1 VPADPPPAT
10 TNTDPRVVHGTILAL
25 VLVASFL
32 IKLNHLGHASIKALD
47 ESFHALVAKS
57 LLNHPLTP
65 TLIDRPW
72 LAYDYRDWQNNHV
85 WLHKPI
91 VPLWTLAASM
101 TLLGINTLAL
111 RLPSAI
117 LATAAAWL
125 TYAIGRE
132 LLNDRRAALI
142 AAALQAF
149 HPAIT
154 SLVHGYVFSD
164 HIDVAFLFWV
174 ELAMFFLVRAIRT
187 GSFSWTAAA
196 GAAQGIAFL
205 SKTYPA
211 FVVSGVALLAWTLP
225 LRGCPA
231 AQSPNNADQASS
243 RFRGRHLLVL
253 LMTTMLTAAPW
264 TIYCLIQFPKE
275 FSWEQLQVFR
285 HLTHNVE
292 QWAAPWDRL
301 IFDFSLRIYLWFYP
315 AILIATVLL
324 LRAAWRE
331 KHLGLWLLL
340 AWGLGV
346 LTPHTLAT
354 SKTMTAT
361 LIGWPPFLL
370 LLAVMIVRA
379 IDGDAWCLG
388 GWIAAALLAAIVP
401 GEIPRQGW
409 GYPNPP
415 AFAAI
420 MRQNI
425 WVLWHALIALAVAAA
440 VALAMRREWVTRQQR
455 SVLVIVASLATIF
468 LAGRWTW
475 LAYRVTES
483 NPAMRD
489 RPAFVDLG
497 RAVNASLPDNAVLLL
512 ENRQKFEHVSAMFF
526 IDRTVYPVTPETIQ
540 QTARD
545 IRAAGGEPF
554 LVTDRAI
561 ALTPVFAA
569 PLDGR
574 GVYRLNAD

>member
-1 VPADPPPAT
+1 M
-10 TNTDPRVVHGTILAL
+10 PRSDARFRAAVLLAL
-25 VLVASFL
+25 ILVSSFL
-32 IKLNHLGHASIKALD
+32 LKLNQLGHNGIKALD
-47 ESFHALVAKS
+47 ESFHALVAKN
-57 LLNHPLTP
+57 LIRHPLTP

-72 LAYDYRDWQNNHV
+72 LAYDYRDWMSNHV

-91 VPLWTLAASM
+91 VPLWTMAASM
-101 TLLGINTLAL
+101 TLLGVNTLAL

-132 LLNDRRAALI
+132 LLHDRRPALI
-142 AAALQAF
+142 AATLQAF

-174 ELAMFFLVRAIRT
+174 ELAMYFLVRAIRS
-187 GSFSWTAAA
+187 GSFSWTLAA

-211 FVVSGVALLAWTLP
+211 FVVSGVALLAWLLP
-225 LRGCPA
+225 LRGFADA
-231 AQSPNNADQASS
+231 AAS
-243 RFRGRHLLVL
+243 RFRGRHVLVL
-253 LMTTMLTAAPW
+253 IASTIVVAAPW
-264 TIYCLIQFPKE
+264 TIYCALRFPQE
-275 FSWEQLQVFR
+275 FAHEQLQVFR

-292 QWAAPWDRL
+292 QWAAPWDRV

-315 AILIATVLL
+315 AVLIATVLL
-324 LRAAWRE
+324 FRAAWRE

-346 LTPHTLAT
+346 LVPHTLAT

-388 GWIAAALLAAIVP
+388 GWLAAMLLAAVVP
-401 GEIPRQGW
+401 GEIPKLGW
-409 GYPNPP
+409 GYPDPP
-415 AFAAI
+415 AFATI
-420 MRQNI
+420 MRENI
-425 WVLWHALIALAVAAA
+425 WVLWHALIALAIAAA
-440 VALAMRREWVTRQQR
+440 VALAMRRQWLTRQQQT
-455 SVLVIVASLATIF
+455 VLVIVASLATIF

-475 LAYRVTES
+475 LAYRVTEA

-497 RAVNASLPDNAVLLL
+497 RAVNTSLPANAVLLL

-526 IDRTVYPVTPETIQ
+526 INRTVYPVTPETIQ

-554 LVTDRAI
+554 LVTDRPI
-561 ALTPVFAA
+561 SLTPVFAA